1 MSRPQ
6 PVMTRMLAMIVGVLV
21 LLASGTALAGVG
33 PAARLNRCLGERDA
47 VLVTDCRSE
56 RVLYA
61 RNETVPLVPA
71 SIVKVVTSLAA
82 LAGLGEDYRFETDF
96 FVTPAGDLV
105 IKGYGDPCFVS
116 AEIEK
121 AAAVVARHVQ
131 KVGDIIVDDS
141 YFAPIHIPGR
151 AVPSLQPY
159 DAPNGALCANFN
171 TVAFVR
177 DNGHYRSAEPE
188 TPLLPFA
195 EKRLRRMPVSRGRVL
210 LINHQD
216 KAAEYAGR
224 LFAWFFTAAGA
235 EVQGEVRP
243 GRADTQADR
252 LVYRHR
258 SGFRL
263 EDIVTRLMRYS
274 NNFTANQLM
283 LACGA
288 RRKGAPATLAA
299 GRAALRH
306 YLEETLGIQNVRLA
320 DGAGLSRENRIT
332 VEAMDKALAAFRPYR
347 PLMRRDGDDLYKTGN
362 LNGVSTRVGFV
373 DGPDGRLHRYVI
385 MLNTPG
391 KRTDLILP
399 IVRELILSG

>member
-1 MSRPQ
+1 MRRHQ
-6 PVMTRMLAMIVGVLV
+6 PAFARMLPMIIGMLV

-33 PAARLNRCLGERDA
+33 PAARLDRCLGDRDA
-47 VLVTDCRSE
+47 VLVTDARDG

-61 RNETVPLVPA
+61 RNETVSLVPA
-71 SIVKVVTSLAA
+71 SIVKIVTSLAA
-82 LAGLGEDYRFETDF
+82 FTCLGEDYRFETDF

-121 AAAVVARHVQ
+121 AAAAVARRVQ

-177 DNGHYRSAEPE
+177 ENGHYRSAEPE

-224 LFAWFFTAAGA
+224 LFAWFFTAAG
-235 EVQGEVRP
+235 GEARGHVRS

-258 SGFRL
+258 SGFSL
-263 EDIVTRLMRYS
+263 EDIVSRLMRYS

-288 RRKGAPATLAA
+288 RRDGPPATLAA
-299 GRAALRH
+299 GRSALRH
-306 YLEETLGIQNVRLA
+306 YLEETLGTHNVRLA
-320 DGAGLSRENRIT
+320 DGAGLSRENRVT
-332 VEAMDKALAAFRPYR
+332 AEAMDKALAAFRPYR
-347 PLMRRDGDDLYKTGN
+347 SLMRRDGEDVYKTGN
-362 LNGVSTRVGFV
+362 LDGVSTRVGFI
-373 DGPDGRLHRYVI
+373 DGPDGRLYRYVI
-385 MLNTPG
+385 MINTPG
-391 KRTDLILP
+391 KRADSILP
-399 IVRELILSG
+399 VVQELIDSA